1 MEDRAKLNR
10 MTSEMISAAMQVHS
24 AVGPGLL
31 ESAYQACLAYELIE
45 RRLKVEREK
54 PLPVSYKHMRLD
66 CGYRLDLV
74 VDDSVIVETMA
85 VEQLT
90 DVHRA
95 QLLTYLRFSD
105 LRVGLLI
112 NFHVKSL
119 RTGIQRVVNDF

>member
-74 VDDSVIVETMA
+74 VDNSVIVETMA